1 MRLLQIFACLCLG
14 PLVVGHGAAAAP
26 FTIVNLG
33 DVGFDTEAM
42 AVNGSGQAAV
52 TSYAPGVEWI
62 ASGINEAGVVV
73 GTTFTQVGAQAMLY
87 YDGQAWAVA
96 NFGGD
101 SFGYD
106 VNGAGEV
113 AGTASNKAYVAK
125 DGSVTWLSHPM
136 GTMFDA
142 ANAINESGA
151 VAGTLVDEW
160 GIERGYVWANG
171 QTRWTGTLGGMRSR
185 ATNLNDAGQVTGSAQ
200 TGDGWMHAFLAG
212 EGYITDLGTLGGLA
226 SYAYGINNAGEVVGY
241 SWREDGTMAAFLF
254 TNGVM
259 LDLSTL
265 VEGLDGWTLAT
276 AYGINDAGQIVG
288 TGFYNGRRTA
298 YRLDPVVV
306 GARLE
311 APLGLEAA
319 ETETPEPSTGVLI
332 VMGVALVL
340 LARRLGD
347 TRKSD

>member
-1 MRLLQIFACLCLG
+1 MRLSSFVAALWAA
-14 PLVVGHGAAAAP
+14 PLVMAAP

-33 DVGFDTEAM
+33 DAGFDTEAM

-52 TSYAPGVEWI
+52 TSYAPGVEWV
-62 ASGINEAGVVV
+62 AAGINEAGWVV
-73 GTTFTQVGAQAMLY
+73 GTTFTQTGAQAMLH

-101 SFGYD
+101 SYGYD
-106 VNGAGEV
+106 VNGAGQAV
-113 AGTASNKAYVAK
+113 GTAGNRAYVAK

-160 GIERGYVWANG
+160 GIERGYVWSNG

-185 ATNLNDAGQVTGSAQ
+185 ATNLNDAGQVTGSAE
-200 TGDGWMHAFLAG
+200 TGGGESGGGWMHAFLAG

-241 SWREDGTMAAFLF
+241 SWREDGTMAAFLY

-265 VEGLDGWTLAT
+265 VEGLEGWTLAT
-276 AYGINDAGQIVG
+276 AYGINDGGQIVG

-306 GARLE
+306 SARLE
-311 APLGLEAA
+311 APLGLAE

-332 VMGVALVL
+332 VMGVALIV